1 MRKAYHEIMDKVKTD
16 DAMRKR
22 VLKNIQSRKQ
32 ARDLSLLTRFAT
44 LAACLLI
51 TIGISGLYPWQ
62 KKLPAVLPVA
72 PMVQIKLP
80 QQQTPADNQLQAP
93 APAGESTAQSRQ
105 QQQKT
110 PASQPTPTP
119 NTAAK
124 AEPQTPVTAKEV
136 PLPSTPDFLGAA
148 TSPSNLNS
156 ADELEQKV
164 GFEIDN
170 LNNLPFYAQKVTYTA
185 YGKELAEIRYSN
197 KQRLLIYRKS
207 PGAEDNSGDY
217 TQYDFVQET
226 LQGNRRITL
235 KGNGQLYHL
244 AIWQKYGYSYSLYS
258 SKSMSSKQFMRI
270 ILANEE

>member
-1 MRKAYHEIMDKVKTD
+1 MRE
-16 DAMRKR
+16 R
-22 VLKNIQSRKQ
+22 VLKNIQKKQ
-32 ARDLSLLTRFAT
+32 QPRDLSLLTRFAT

-51 TIGISGLYPWQ
+51 TIGVSGLYPWQ

-72 PMVQIKLP
+72 PKVQIKLP

-93 APAGESTAQSRQ
+93 APTSEGTAQAN
-105 QQQKT
+105 KTT
-110 PASQPTPTP
+110 PATENIKEETQSSP
-119 NTAAK
+119 NAA
-124 AEPQTPVTAKEV
+124 AGTQQDAPPVAKKTV
-136 PLPSTPDFLGAA
+136 LPGTPDFLGAA
-148 TSPSNLNS
+148 VAPLSVNS
-156 ADELEQKV
+156 VDELEQKV

-170 LNNLPFYAQKVTYTA
+170 LNNLPFYAQNVTYTA

-197 KQRLLIYRKS
+197 KQRVLIYRKS

-226 LQGNRRITL
+226 IQANRRITL

-258 SKSMSSKQFMRI
+258 SKSMSSKQFLRI